1 MIDLTTILTN
11 VLVSAAS
18 SSDGVR
24 TLEGGFWMPPA
35 DSTAAAGT
43 DFVFDVINWIC
54 YFFFFGIVIALV
66 WLPLKY
72 RQKGKEIHY
81 QADAPVHNTPLEV
94 TWTVVPVLLLV
105 AIFFMGFK
113 GYLNLTT
120 PPRNSYE
127 INAVARQWS
136 WSFAYPNGATS
147 NHLVIPAG
155 QPVKIVMRSEDVLHA
170 LFIPDFRVKQDVVPG
185 RYTYLWFQADAPT
198 GIVPPDEMD
207 DTAVGHHLFCAEYCG
222 QDHSNMNR
230 KVFVLEE
237 SEFEAWTEKQARWLD
252 DVPDEELYFVAG
264 PRIYARCKNC
274 HSLNGEVG
282 IGPSWTDYN
291 SLGSIWRR
299 TADGTTPIK
308 GGSKGK
314 AGGTISD
321 YIGEG
326 KLYGTPEDYIRAS
339 ILNPN
344 QLLVEP
350 FGPAMS
356 SFKGQLSDRAIDAL
370 IGMMKHIDEFDA
382 DGRFIPATS
391 DGGDNTQG
399 GSAGG

>member
-222 QDHSNMNR
+222 QDHSNI
-230 KVFVLEE
+230 F
-237 SEFEAWTEKQARWLD
+237 
-252 DVPDEELYFVAG
+252 
-264 PRIYARCKNC
+264 
-274 HSLNGEVG
+274 
-282 IGPSWTDYN
+282 
-291 SLGSIWRR
+291 
-299 TADGTTPIK
+299 
-308 GGSKGK
+308 
-314 AGGTISD
+314 
-321 YIGEG
+321 
-326 KLYGTPEDYIRAS
+326 
-339 ILNPN
+339 
-344 QLLVEP
+344 
-350 FGPAMS
+350 
-356 SFKGQLSDRAIDAL
+356 
-370 IGMMKHIDEFDA
+370 
-382 DGRFIPATS
+382 
-391 DGGDNTQG
+391 
-399 GSAGG
+399 